1 MRANSGSRDTAPT
14 TGAVAPRAAA
24 GDHAGHAPGAAAAEH
39 LLWAA
44 VSTGV
49 GLLIGLALH
58 RLLASIP
65 RHAVLSTPAVVVG
78 ALGSLLLMLIAVP
91 GGQAALG
98 QRGLWLATLLWP
110 LAILVGCVVI
120 QGVPLTR

>member
-44 VSTGV
+44 VSTRV

-65 RHAVLSTPAVVVG
+65 RHAAANTSTVVG
-78 ALGSLLLMLIAVP
+78 ALGSLLLMLISVP

-98 QRGLWLATLLWP
+98 QRGPWLATLLWP
-110 LAILVGCVVI
+110 LAILIGCVVI
-120 QGVPLTR
+120 QGVPLAP